1 MDAVLKPRSESE
13 LIEAVEDAIGAGAPF
28 EVVGGGTKRALGRP
42 MQTARTLDLSDF
54 SGITLYEP
62 EELVITAGAGTTL
75 SKIEEALNAK
85 GQMLA
90 FEPPDLS
97 QLLGSAHAGTI
108 GGMLAANLSGP
119 RRIRAGGVRDYI
131 LGIAGVSGR
140 GEAFKAGGRVVKNV
154 TGYDISKL
162 MAGSFGTLAALTSLT
177 FKVLPRPETEETLCF
192 SGLDDRAA
200 VRLMSLAMQSS
211 AEVSATAHVPADLA
225 GSLGFDHA
233 ATLIRLEGVP
243 TSVTARRDMLASLTK
258 TVAPCAILDADI
270 SHGVWIALRDVHP
283 LCDGSGRGVW
293 KISVPPMDGAD
304 TLARIKQ
311 SIDAR
316 GYYDWTGG
324 LVWVD
329 APLSDNGGEKII
341 RSAVRAGHATLMR
354 APRDIRAHAEVFAP
368 QEQALAALTQRV
380 KTAFDP
386 KGILNPGRMYQG
398 V

>member
-1 MDAVLKPRSESE
+1 M
-13 LIEAVEDAIGAGAPF
+13 EDAIGAGAPF
-28 EVVGGGTKRALGRP
+28 EVVGAGTKRALGRP

-75 SKIEEALNAK
+75 SMIEEALNAK

-119 RRIRAGGVRDYI
+119 RRIRAGGVRDCI

-200 VRLMSLAMQSS
+200 GPKSHGLSRGIAPSKTRSS
-211 AEVSATAHVPADLA
+211 AEKWDRRSKSPRPRRPSGAQGCTAVC
-225 GSLGFDHA
+225 G
-233 ATLIRLEGVP
+233 
-243 TSVTARRDMLASLTK
+243 TS
-258 TVAPCAILDADI
+258 
-270 SHGVWIALRDVHP
+270 
-283 LCDGSGRGVW
+283 
-293 KISVPPMDGAD
+293 
-304 TLARIKQ
+304 RIP
-311 SIDAR
+311 S
-316 GYYDWTGG
+316 
-324 LVWVD
+324 
-329 APLSDNGGEKII
+329 S
-341 RSAVRAGHATLMR
+341 
-354 APRDIRAHAEVFAP
+354 F
-368 QEQALAALTQRV
+368 
-380 KTAFDP
+380 
-386 KGILNPGRMYQG
+386 
-398 V
+398 